1 MIFVAAATLSGL
13 IVRMTITPA
22 LWQLKFI
29 IPLDQA
35 APYAEAIEHLAESI
49 SWLDADDDGI
59 AEVMAYSQAGFDRKQ
74 VKALLQ
80 AVGPAVPRFTLKL
93 LPPTNWLLES
103 YRALPPKRVGKFWIH
118 GSHVTKTPPKGVI
131 PLEVEAATAFGSG
144 EHPTTAGCL
153 QILTDFA
160 KDHTPAN
167 VMDMG
172 CGSGILALAAAKM
185 WPKVP
190 VSAVDNDAEA
200 VRVTKV
206 HAKINKVKIKAA
218 TGDGYKTPLVK
229 EAGPFELV
237 FANILAEP
245 LIAMAPAAKRAVAK
259 DGFIILA
266 GLIATREKAVM
277 AAYKEQGFV
286 KVARVQTGD
295 WPCLLLQKKSVA
307 KKATAKKAAVKKAV
321 VKKAVKKATKSKK

>member
-1 MIFVAAATLSGL
+1 MPILVAAGHGSGF
-13 IVRMTITPA
+13 IAAMTITPA
-22 LWQLKFI
+22 LWQLKFTL
-29 IPLDQA
+29 PLDQA
-35 APYAEAIEHLAESI
+35 GAYAEAIEHLAESV

-59 AEVMAYSQAGFDRKQ
+59 AEVMAYAQAGFDRTE
-74 VKALLQ
+74 VKSCLATI
-80 AVGPAVPRFTLKL
+80 GPVPRFTLKL

-118 GSHVTKTPPKGVI
+118 GSHVKKTPPKGVI
-131 PLEVEAATAFGSG
+131 PIEVEAATAFGSG

-153 QILTDFA
+153 QLLTDFA
-160 KDHTPAN
+160 TDHTPAN

-172 CGSGILALAAAKM
+172 CGSGILALAAALL

-190 VSAVDNDAEA
+190 VCAVDNDAEA

-206 HAKINKVKIKAA
+206 HAKINKVKLKAA

-229 EAGPFELV
+229 EVGPFELV

-259 DGFIILA
+259 GGHIILA
-266 GLIATREKAVM
+266 GLIASRERAVLK
-277 AAYKEQGFV
+277 AYKDQGFV

-295 WPCLLLQKKSVA
+295 WPCLLLQKAAKPVA
-307 KKATAKKAAVKKAV
+307 KKAVVAKSTKK
-321 VKKAVKKATKSKK
+321 K